1 MRRTLCCP
9 LFPTR
14 DVDLVIVTTAN
25 TEESIFELI
34 EKYVLPSVQKSR

>member
-14 DVDLVIVTTAN
+14 DVDLVFRGLRHDGGHRGEYIRVN
-25 TEESIFELI
+25 
-34 EKYVLPSVQKSR
+34 